1 MNLETIKEIA
11 KKAIVDAE
19 ETEAFKI
26 TDHVLEL
33 EDKKALDALLEGFGE
48 GNRMVGEA
56 FDKGEISL
64 PELIYVSELMK
75 SSMERVFKKVDV
87 KEIETLGRV
96 LIATVEGDIHD
107 IGKSIIATG
116 LKLAGFE
123 VIDLGRDVAV
133 NEIINKAEA
142 CKADI
147 IATSAL
153 LTTTL
158 GEQRKLEFEL
168 REREIRSKYKTM
180 VGGAPCTSRW
190 AKKIGSDAY
199 SGDVTDAIKKAREL
213 MKNGG

>member
-33 EDKKALDALLEGFGE
+33 EDKTALDALLEGFGE

-56 FDKGEISL
+56 FEKGEISL

-96 LIATVEGDIHD
+96 LIAKVEGDIHD

-116 LKLAGFE
+116 LKLVGFE

-142 CKADI
+142 YKVDI

-168 REREIRSKYKTM
+168 REREIRNKYKTM
-180 VGGAPCTSRW
+180 VGGAPCTARW

-213 MKNGG
+213 MENGG

>member
-33 EDKKALDALLEGFGE
+33 EDKTALDALLEGFGE

-56 FDKGEISL
+56 FEKGEISL

-116 LKLAGFE
+116 LKLVGFE

-142 CKADI
+142 YKVDI

-168 REREIRSKYKTM
+168 REREIRNKYKTM
-180 VGGAPCTSRW
+180 VGGAPCTARW

-213 MKNGG
+213 MENGG

>member
-26 TDHVLEL
+26 TDNVLEL
-33 EDKKALDALLEGFGE
+33 EDKTALDALLEGFGE

-56 FDKGEISL
+56 FEKGEISL

-116 LKLAGFE
+116 LKLVGFE

-142 CKADI
+142 YKVDI

-168 REREIRSKYKTM
+168 REREIRNKYKTM
-180 VGGAPCTSRW
+180 VGGAPCTARW

-213 MKNGG
+213 MENGG

>member
-1 MNLETIKEIA
+1 MNLKTIKEIA

-33 EDKKALDALLEGFGE
+33 EDKTALDALLEGFGE
-48 GNRMVGEA
+48 GNRIVGEA
-56 FDKGEISL
+56 FEKGEISL

-123 VIDLGRDVAV
+123 VIDMGRDVAV

-180 VGGAPCTSRW
+180 VGGAPCTARW

-199 SGDVTDAIKKAREL
+199 SVDVTDAIKKAREL
-213 MKNGG
+213 MENGG